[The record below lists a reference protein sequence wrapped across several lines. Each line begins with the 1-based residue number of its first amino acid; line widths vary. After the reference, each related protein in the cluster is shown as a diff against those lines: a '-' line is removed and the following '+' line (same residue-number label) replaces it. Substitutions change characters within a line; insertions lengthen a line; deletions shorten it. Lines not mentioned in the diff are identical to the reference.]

1 MNQLDFN
8 GRTAAITGGAMGI
21 GLAVARRLAA
31 GGARIA
37 LWDRDAAALE
47 AARTALGGDTQVFPL
62 DVADAAAVERVAQ
75 ATAAAL
81 GGIDVLV
88 CSAGITGPN
97 VPLAEYPVDD
107 WKRVF
112 DVNVHGVFLCNRAV
126 VPLMQKKDYGRIV
139 NIASVAGKEGN
150 PNASAYSASKAAV
163 IGLTK
168 SLGKELAKT
177 GIRVNCVTPAAVRT
191 AIFDQ
196 MTQQHIDFM
205 LAKIPIGRFGT
216 VDEIAAL
223 VAWLATEDCSFST
236 GAVFDLS
243 GGRATY

>member
-1 MNQLDFN
+1 MNQLDFS

-31 GGARIA
+31 SGARIA
-37 LWDRDAAALE
+37 LWDRDAAALA
-47 AARTALGGDTQVFPL
+47 AARTALGGDTQVFQL

-75 ATAAAL
+75 ATAAAF

-97 VPLAEYPVDD
+97 VPLADYPVDE

-205 LAKIPIGRFGT
+205 LAKIPMGRFGT
-216 VDEIAAL
+216 VDEIAAI
-223 VAWLATEDCSFST
+223 VAWLASEDCSFST

>member
-1 MNQLDFN
+1 MNQLDFHD
-8 GRTAAITGGAMGI
+8 RRAVITGGAAGI
-21 GLAVARRLAA
+21 GLAVAQRLAA
-31 GGARIA
+31 GGAKVA
-37 LWDRDAAALE
+37 LWDRDERALASANEKLDRAAV
-47 AARTALGGDTQVFPL
+47 TQRV
-62 DVADAAAVERVAQ
+62 DVTDASAVER
-75 ATAAAL
+75 AAKAASSEL
-81 GGIDVLV
+81 GGLDVLV

-97 VPLAEYPVDD
+97 ATTWEYPVEA
-107 WKRVF
+107 WRQVF
-112 DVNVHGVFLCNRAV
+112 DVNVHGLFHCNRAV
-126 VPLMQKKDYGRIV
+126 VPIMLEGGYGRIV

-150 PNASAYSASKAAV
+150 PNAPAYSASKAAV

-196 MTQQHIDFM
+196 MTQQHVDFM
-205 LAKIPIGRFGT
+205 LSKIPMGRFGE

-223 VAWLATEDCSFST
+223 VCWLASEECSFST
-236 GAVFDLS
+236 GAVFDAS

>member
-1 MNQLDFN
+1 MNQLDFAN
-8 GRTAAITGGAMGI
+8 RKAVVTGGAAGI
-21 GLAVARRLAA
+21 GYAIAQRLASS
-31 GGARIA
+31 GATIA
-37 LWDRDAAALE
+37 LWDRDPAALE
-47 AARTALGGDTQVFPL
+47 RAETALGRGTLAQAVDIAN
-62 DVADAAAVERVAQ
+62 ADAVARAAQDAERAMG
-75 ATAAAL
+75 A
-81 GGIDVLV
+81 IDVLV

-97 VPLAEYPVDD
+97 ATTWEYPVDA
-107 WKRVF
+107 WRQVI
-112 DVNVHGVFLCNRAV
+112 DVNLNGLFYCNRAV
-126 VPLMQKKDYGRIV
+126 VPIMQKRDYGRIV

-150 PNASAYSASKAAV
+150 PNAPAYSASKAGV

-196 MTQQHIDFM
+196 MTQHHIDFM
-205 LAKIPIGRFGT
+205 LSKIPMGRFGG
-216 VDEIAAL
+216 VDEISAL
-223 VAWLATEDCSFST
+223 VCWLASEECSFST